1 MSTQNAWARIA
12 DKLAALRRADPGLEV
27 YGASTHRY
35 HLNPPLSEREVLAF
49 EARARVTVPNE
60 YRAYLLE
67 FANGGAG
74 PDNGVF
80 PLDLSRDLDAWRLD
94 EPFPVPTEL
103 AREVISRPQGKRFL
117 EGFEGDELPGCM
129 ELSDGGCGIM
139 AFLVFAGEQRGIV
152 WYSGAYNELHPSAS
166 DTGAQVGFLAWY
178 EEWLDKRLAPAAV
191 GRWRSLCL

>member
-1 MSTQNAWARIA
+1 MSTHAALARIA

-27 YGASTHRY
+27 YGASSHRY

-49 EARARVTVPNE
+49 EARARVAIPDE

-80 PLDLSRDLDAWRLD
+80 SLDPSADVSTWRLD
-94 EPFPVPTEL
+94 ESFPIPTAR
-103 AREVISRPQGKRFL
+103 AREVIARPQGQRFL
-117 EGFEGDELPGCM
+117 EGFEGDELPGTL

-139 AFLVFAGEQRGIV
+139 SFLIFAGEQRGII
-152 WYSGAYNELHPSAS
+152 WYSGAYNEVYPSAS
-166 DTGAQVGFLAWY
+166 DTGEQVGFLEWY
-178 EEWLDKRLAPAAV
+178 EEWLDKRLAPAVV
-191 GRWRSLCL
+191 GRWRSLRL